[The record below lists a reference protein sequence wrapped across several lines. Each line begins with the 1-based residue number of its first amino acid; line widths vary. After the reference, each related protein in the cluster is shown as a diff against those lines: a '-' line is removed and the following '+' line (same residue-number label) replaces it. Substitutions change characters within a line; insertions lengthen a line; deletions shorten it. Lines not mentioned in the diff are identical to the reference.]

1 MEARTM
7 GAKVLLLEDDVSLA
21 GEMKTALADLGC
33 TVEVL
38 RDGNAGLA
46 RAVST
51 HFDLIV
57 ASVELPGMN
66 GFRLTNRLKKDPRV
80 PKPPIFLVSGQPS
93 TTFDEHRKLPTRAES
108 YFHKPLIMAE
118 LIARVRANVPALAG
132 D

>member
-1 MEARTM
+1 M

-21 GEMKTALADLGC
+21 CEVKAALAGVGC

-46 RAVST
+46 RAVSH

-66 GFRLTNRLKKDPRV
+66 GFRLANRLKKGPRAQS
-80 PKPPIFLVSGQPS
+80 PPIFLVSSQLS
-93 TTFDEHRKLPTRAES
+93 TNFDEHRKLPTRAES

-118 LIARVRANVPALAG
+118 LIARVRA
-132 D
+132 